1 MASPYA
7 HRVTRVTLAGTY
19 GGGAEEWNTGFFFGN
34 ANADADLPSQALA
47 DMIRDKWATAVPNL
61 SMSSQYEC
69 TYVKLSSLGID
80 GRSSA
85 ADTIYSAMPA
95 NTKGTSAGWLAP
107 QLSLVL
113 SLQSATVRGVGAK
126 GRMYLP
132 GVSFGVGLDG
142 HITTANALAVA
153 NTMGTFF
160 HDINADAISPNVVV
174 LASHGSLNKD
184 GTPKIGGAGPVT
196 HEVTSIKVGNVYDT
210 QRRRRNQLAEVY
222 STSTTFP

>member
-7 HRVTRVTLAGTY
+7 YRVTRVTLAGTF

-34 ANADADLPSQALA
+34 AGADAELPTQALA
-47 DMIRDKWATAVPNL
+47 DMVRDKWAAAVPNL

-69 TYVKLSSLGID
+69 TYVKLSSLGTD

-85 ADTIYSAMPA
+85 ADTVYSTMPA
-95 NTKGTSAGWLAP
+95 NTKGTSATWLAP

-113 SLQSATVRGVGAK
+113 SMHSSTVRGVGSK

-132 GVSFGVGLDG
+132 GVAFGVGLDG
-142 HITTANALAVA
+142 HITTGNAQAVA
-153 NTMGTFF
+153 NTMGTFLAA
-160 HDINADAISPNVVV
+160 INADAISPNVVV

-184 GTPKIGGAGPVT
+184 GTPKIGGSGPVT
-196 HEVTSIKVGNVYDT
+196 RAVTGIKVGNVYDT

-222 STSTTFP
+222 STATTFP